1 METQC
6 GSLYGTR
13 TCLNPLICQSGVDWK
28 KMEVVTADLGKVIS
42 LKEFS
47 STGLLVFPSERS
59 IRKPTMKH
67 NMAYPAIFQKF
78 SKVH

>member
-1 METQC
+1 
-6 GSLYGTR
+6 
-13 TCLNPLICQSGVDWK
+13 
-28 KMEVVTADLGKVIS
+28 MEVVTADLGKVIS